1 MSALP
6 YSQSLYSA
14 GSLLYDFPMKKA
26 LLALLL
32 IVGMPHAA
40 ANDTPPSVAIPNPTT
55 MTVVPNSTTVTVV
68 PNSTTITLPNGATVP
83 PGAVL
88 IPPPGLGAAGTVA
101 GNAGSAPATTT
112 SEKIEVTEDQI
123 STLNP
128 EQRAAMEKA
137 LESAKAAMPATEE
150 RPAIP
155 AAIAGITPK
164 MLSSLTPEQLKLLEE
179 AKSTGTI
186 PAELKSLIANL
197 ADIPGDVYAK
207 LSDQQKEIIEKA
219 RASGVLDKA
228 MLNDILDGLTAD
240 EVKAFT
246 SGKSIS
252 TDVIKKAAAKR
263 TISCTKGKKTVS
275 LVAKSCPKGFTRS

>member
-1 MSALP
+1 MRRALIAF
-6 YSQSLYSA
+6 LVV
-14 GSLLYDFPMKKA
+14 L
-26 LLALLL
+26 
-32 IVGMPHAA
+32 GMPYAG
-40 ANDTPPSVAIPNPTT
+40 ANDTKPPVGLPGIA
-55 MTVVPNSTTVTVV
+55 TVVPNSTTVTVV
-68 PNSTTITLPNGATVP
+68 PNSTTITLPNGATLP
-83 PGAVL
+83 TGA
-88 IPPPGLGAAGTVA
+88 IPIPPGLGAAGTTA
-101 GNAGSAPATTT
+101 GTAGSAPANTT
-112 SEKIEVTEDQI
+112 SEKIEVTEDKI
-123 STLNP
+123 STLSP
-128 EQRAAMEKA
+128 EARAAVEKA

-155 AAIAGITPK
+155 AAIAGLTPQ
-164 MLSSLTPEQLKLLEE
+164 MLSSLTPDQMKLLEE

-197 ADIPGDVYAK
+197 SDIPGDVYAK

-252 TDVIKKAAAKR
+252 TNVIQKAASKR
-263 TISCTKGKKTVS
+263 TISCTKGKKTVK
-275 LVAKSCPKGFTRS
+275 LVAKSCPKGFERS